1 MYQGKHGNDHRG
13 RAPRRPRMSRT
24 VMVALALVLVLG
36 LAIGGT
42 VAYLV
47 TNTSAITN
55 TFTPASVPN
64 TPVEEFDGTTK
75 TSIQVENEGNI
86 AAYVRVKLVTYRVD
100 DNGSQIGGAAT
111 IPTFTPANGWF
122 EKGGYYYYTTAVE
135 PGSTSLNLLPTGGI
149 KLQQYTDAD
158 GGKQV
163 IEVLTESI
171 QSVPASAVEN
181 AWGVAVVNGNLTTGG
196 NA

>member
-1 MYQGKHGNDHRG
+1 MYQGKHGNNHRG

-47 TNTSAITN
+47 TQTSEITN

-64 TPVEEFDGTTK
+64 TPVEKFENNVK
-75 TSIQVENEGNI
+75 SSITVRNEGNI

-111 IPTFTPANGWF
+111 IPDFTLGDDWF
-122 EKGGYYYYTTAVE
+122 EKDGCYYYSKPVQPGTAS
-135 PGSTSLNLLPTGGI
+135 GNLLGTSI
-149 KLQQYTDAD
+149 TLQQYDDAD

-171 QSVPASAVEN
+171 QSVPTSVVTST
-181 AWGVAVVNGNLTTGG
+181 WGVTVDANGNLTTGG
-196 NA
+196 AA

>member
-1 MYQGKHGNDHRG
+1 MYQGKHGNNHRG

-64 TPVEEFDGTTK
+64 TPVEEFDSTTK

-100 DNGSQIGGAAT
+100 DNGSRIGGAAT

-122 EKGGYYYYTTAVE
+122 EKGGYYYYPTAVE
-135 PGSTSLNLLPTGGI
+135 PESTSPNLLPTGGI

-171 QSVPASAVEN
+171 QAQPTSVVTST
-181 AWGVAVVNGNLTTGG
+181 WGVTLDASGNITS
-196 NA
+196 

>member
-1 MYQGKHGNDHRG
+1 
-13 RAPRRPRMSRT
+13 MSRT

-64 TPVEEFDGTTK
+64 TPVEKFDSTTK

-100 DNGSQIGGAAT
+100 DNGSRIGGAAT

-122 EKGGYYYYTTAVE
+122 EKGGYYYYPTAVE
-135 PGSTSLNLLPTGGI
+135 PESTSPNLLPTGGI

-171 QSVPASAVEN
+171 QAQPTSVVTST
-181 AWGVAVVNGNLTTGG
+181 WGVTLDASGNITG
-196 NA
+196 